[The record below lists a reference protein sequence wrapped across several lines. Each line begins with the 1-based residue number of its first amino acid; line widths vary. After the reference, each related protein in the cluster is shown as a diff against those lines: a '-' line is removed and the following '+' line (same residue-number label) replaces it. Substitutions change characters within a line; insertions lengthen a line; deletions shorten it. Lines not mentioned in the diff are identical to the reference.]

1 MIFWNPVPT
10 QGEITWNILKRD
22 QELRT
27 ELFSYKMTRW
37 RTYAH
42 QVSFLYG
49 GTRHVFGD
57 VVVSCL
63 PTPAL
68 PTANCLAA
76 RAASRSACWWRSP
89 RLPGFHVYLGASR
102 SITRIGCLESS
113 KDVFFGILCRRTANL
128 VFLFVGHLYLSSY
141 VFMFTQS
148 HINIITYTHRP
159 RLLDFNIL
167 DY

>member
-113 KDVFFGILCRRTANL
+113 KDVFLESCADARRTSC
-128 VFLFVGHLYLSSY
+128 FY
-141 VFMFTQS
+141 
-148 HINIITYTHRP
+148 
-159 RLLDFNIL
+159 LLDTCTL
-167 DY
+167 ALMYLCSHSHT